1 MTNAYEEA
9 YRRSIED
16 PEGFWGEA
24 AEAITWTKKWDKVL
38 DDSNKPFYRWFA
50 GGALNTCYNA
60 LDVHIENGRGD
71 QPALIYDS
79 PVTDTIKTYTYT
91 ELRDEVAKVRWSPQ
105 RAGGGKGRP
114 CPDLHA
120 HDCRSRHGHA
130 GLCPH
135 RGRAFRRVRWICR
148 Q

>member
-50 GGALNTCYNA
+50 GGRSTP
-60 LDVHIENGRGD
+60 VTMPWTSHRKRRGD

-91 ELRDEVAKVRWSPQ
+91 ELRDEVAKVAGVLSGP
-105 RAGGGKGRP
+105 GGGKGRP
-114 CPDLHA
+114 GPDLHA